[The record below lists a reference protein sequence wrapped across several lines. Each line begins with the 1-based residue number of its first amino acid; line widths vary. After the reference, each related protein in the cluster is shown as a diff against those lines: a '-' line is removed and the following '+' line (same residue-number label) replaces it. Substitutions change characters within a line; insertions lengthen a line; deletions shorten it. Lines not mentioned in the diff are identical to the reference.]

1 VVSVPAG
8 LSGTIEFVDGLVDG
22 VSLGGS
28 VVIGSIEIAP
38 SIVVVVN
45 LGTIVVDTATG

>member
-1 VVSVPAG
+1 M
-8 LSGTIEFVDGLVDG
+8 SGTIEFVDGLVDG

-45 LGTIVVDTATG
+45 LRTMVVDTATG

>member
-8 LSGTIEFVDGLVDG
+8 LSGTIEFVDG